1 MNNIFEA
8 MRNLVNNKTLLEM
21 VKIDKRDY
29 KKLPLSI
36 WVDEAGNKR
45 NTKYGYE
52 CVKIVNNY
60 NDNNKDLIPVYY
72 DNGKLNIKK
81 KWKLNVSETDI
92 NKCLKFIEKNLNIF
106 EKRWLDEI
114 TTNEMFEELNKNN
127 ERRDK

>member
-8 MRNLVNNKTLLEM
+8 MRNKVNNKKLLEM
-21 VKIDKRDY
+21 AKIDKRDY

-45 NTKYGYE
+45 NTKHGYE

-60 NDNNKDLIPVYY
+60 NEDNKNLIPVYY

-81 KWKLNVSETDI
+81 KWKLNVSESDI
-92 NKCLKFIEKNLNIF
+92 NKCWKFIEKNLKIF
-106 EKRWLDEI
+106 EKRWADEI
-114 TTNEMFEELNKNN
+114 TTNEMFDELNKNN
-127 ERRDK
+127 ER

>member
-1 MNNIFEA
+1 MKSINEA
-8 MRNLVNNKTLLEM
+8 MRNLINNKMLLEM

-36 WVDEAGNKR
+36 WIDEVGNKR
-45 NTKYGYE
+45 NTKHGYE
-52 CVKIVNNY
+52 IVKIVNNY

-127 ERRDK
+127 ERRDN

>member
-1 MNNIFEA
+1 MKSINEA
-8 MRNLVNNKTLLEM
+8 MRNLINNKMLLEM
-21 VKIDKRDY
+21 AKIDKRDY

-36 WVDEAGNKR
+36 WIDESGNKR
-45 NTKYGYE
+45 NTKHGYE
-52 CVKIVNNY
+52 RVKIVNNY

-72 DNGKLNIKK
+72 DNGKLKIKK

-92 NKCLKFIEKNLNIF
+92 NKCLKFIEKNLSIF

-127 ERRDK
+127 ERK

>member
-21 VKIDKRDY
+21 AKIDKRDY

-45 NTKYGYE
+45 NTKHGHE
-52 CVKIVNNY
+52 RVKIVNNY
-60 NDNNKDLIPVYY
+60 NEDNKNLIPVYY

-81 KWKLNVSETDI
+81 KWKLNVSESDI
-92 NKCLKFIEKNLNIF
+92 NKCLKFIEKNLKIF
-106 EKRWLDEI
+106 EKRWADEI
-114 TTNEMFEELNKNN
+114 TTNEMFDELNKNN
-127 ERRDK
+127 ER

>member
-8 MRNLVNNKTLLEM
+8 MRNLINNKTLLEM
-21 VKIDKRDY
+21 AKIDKRDY

-36 WVDEAGNKR
+36 WIDEAGNKR

-52 CVKIVNNY
+52 RVKIVNNY

-127 ERRDK
+127 ER